1 MVLCKKGKKG
11 GRIRQNNSK
20 EKIMK
25 KNNPHPNPNPY
36 EG

>member
-11 GRIRQNNSK
+11 GLTKQNNSK

-25 KNNPHPNPNPY
+25 KNNPNPNPY